1 MKELNSK
8 IAAPAM
14 PAEPNGRYQHAP
26 HAEKLH
32 DPAAHSPLW
41 MVTSEP
47 LLNQFVLHLQEL
59 QQELSHA
66 PIAHSELHF
75 SHARIE
81 ALRAAF
87 SRMIRHG
94 EQALHQ
100 LSQLLCA
107 SFLTAYQAQS
117 VVIGAVDSTQE
128 RFTLIQ
134 ALAPEDVYSTTD
146 IDLGN
151 RQLNKL
157 QFFDGA
163 NWSRATLVA
172 NTVDYQ
178 PTEPNPLGIH
188 RISTRIKAE
197 EQIWNKVVD
206 ELFDLDRIVRNDKQ
220 LRHLSRYVKD
230 IFGIKIVVGT
240 ADDVYQVQEALAALT
255 VPDATLARF
264 NVAPGAATRRL
275 EWVEVKDYL
284 AQDDRKQ
291 SGWEAVKSVV
301 RWSDRLIEIQIQ
313 PLRNFLHERELLTSE
328 SHVSFKINREHV
340 RAQVAERIP
349 LFRFYQDLL
358 RWLFLNPA
366 APPPSYPSVTVSLV
380 D

>member
-1 MKELNSK
+1 MEESNFK
-8 IAAPAM
+8 IAAPAI
-14 PAEPNGRYQHAP
+14 PAESNGHRQRAP
-26 HAEKLH
+26 QADMPH

-47 LLNQFVLHLQEL
+47 LLNQFVLDLQDL

-66 PIAHSELHF
+66 PIAHCDLHF
-75 SHARIE
+75 SRARIE

-100 LSQLLCA
+100 LSQLLCV

-157 QFFDGA
+157 QFFDGVS
-163 NWSRATLVA
+163 WSRATLVA

-240 ADDVYQVQEALAALT
+240 ADDVYQVQEALAALSW
-255 VPDATLARF
+255 PDATLRRF
-264 NVAPGAATRRL
+264 HVVPGPATRRL

-284 AQDDRKQ
+284 AQEDRKQ
-291 SGWEAVKSVV
+291 SGWEAMKSVV
-301 RWSDRLIEIQIQ
+301 RWSDRLLEIQIQ
-313 PLRNFLHERELLTSE
+313 PLRNFLRERELLTRE

-366 APPPSYPSVTVSLV
+366 APPPSYPSVTVAMV

>member
-1 MKELNSK
+1 MIIEPNIK
-8 IAAPAM
+8 IATPARLAAP
-14 PAEPNGRYQHAP
+14 NDQRAP
-26 HAEKLH
+26 HAGDPH

-41 MVTSEP
+41 MVTTEP
-47 LLNQFVLHLQEL
+47 LLNQFVLDLRQLQHEL
-59 QQELSHA
+59 AGA
-66 PIAHSELHF
+66 PAAHSDLRF
-75 SHARIE
+75 SRAHVE
-81 ALRAAF
+81 AIRAAF

-94 EQALHQ
+94 EEALHQ
-100 LSQLLCA
+100 LSQVLCA
-107 SFLTAYQAQS
+107 SFLTTYQLQS

-134 ALAPEDVYSTTD
+134 TLAPADVYSTTD

-151 RQLNKL
+151 RQLSKL

-163 NWSRATLVA
+163 SWSRATLVA
-172 NTVDYQ
+172 NAVDYQ

-206 ELFDLDRIVRNDKQ
+206 ELFDLDRIVRSDKQ
-220 LRHLSRYVKD
+220 LRHLSPYVKD

-240 ADDVYQVQEALAALT
+240 EDDVYQVHEALEALT
-255 VPDATLARF
+255 WPDATLGQF
-264 NVAPGAATRRL
+264 HVAPGAATRRL

-284 AQDDRKQ
+284 GDDDRKE

-313 PLRNFLHERELLTSE
+313 PLRNFLRERELLTRE
-328 SHVSFKINREHV
+328 SHVSFKANRGQV
-340 RAQVAERIP
+340 RRQVAERIP

-358 RWLFLNPA
+358 RWLFLDPA
-366 APPPSYPSVTVSLV
+366 APSPSYPSVTVSLI

>member
-1 MKELNSK
+1 MEEPNPKL
-8 IAAPAM
+8 AAPATLT
-14 PAEPNGRYQHAP
+14 APNGERQRASPADQP
-26 HAEKLH
+26 H
-32 DPAAHSPLW
+32 DQAAHSPLW
-41 MVTSEP
+41 MVTGEP
-47 LLNQFVLHLQEL
+47 LLNQFVLDLQRL

-66 PIAHSELHF
+66 PIAHYDLHF
-75 SHARIE
+75 SRARIE
-81 ALRAAF
+81 AVRAAF

-134 ALAPEDVYSTTD
+134 TLAPADVYSTTD

-163 NWSRATLVA
+163 NWSRAALVA
-172 NTVDYQ
+172 NAVDYQ

-230 IFGIKIVVGT
+230 IFGVKIVVGT
-240 ADDVYQVQEALAALT
+240 ADDVYQVQKALEALT
-255 VPDATLARF
+255 WPDATLGRF
-264 NVAPGAATRRL
+264 HVVPSAATRRL

-284 AQDDRKQ
+284 AHDDRKQ

-313 PLRNFLHERELLTSE
+313 PLRNFLHERELLTRE
-328 SHVSFKINREHV
+328 SHVSFKDNRERV
-340 RAQVAERIP
+340 RRQVAEGIP

-358 RWLFLNPA
+358 RWLFLDPA
-366 APPPSYPSVTVSLV
+366 ARSPSYPSVTVSLV